1 MAHLEA
7 RTEWWI
13 RPDPKKEPKWKKLP
27 TGGFKSSESLQPRHD
42 TVEIQGS
49 HCQSQTTSTT
59 SANAN
64 SAGSDAAHSQTA
76 QSWLDKAAAN
86 KKTSKATKG
95 PPSKKV
101 PRWPLN
107 EFAPSAPSPL
117 QRPQH
122 CQSLTSGS
130 IIIPSDAQRRKPLR
144 LTRFNLSRLDHEQWY
159 GKV

>member
-13 RPDPKKEPKWKKLP
+13 RPDPKKGPKWKKLP
-27 TGGFKSSESLQPRHD
+27 MGGFKPSESLQPRHD

-64 SAGSDAAHSQTA
+64 SAGSDAAHSQIAQSWLDTAANANSAGSDAAHSQTA

-86 KKTSKATKG
+86 KKISKGNEGATFQEG
-95 PPSKKV
+95 AKV
-101 PRWPLN
+101 AI
-107 EFAPSAPSPL
+107 E
-117 QRPQH
+117 
-122 CQSLTSGS
+122 
-130 IIIPSDAQRRKPLR
+130 
-144 LTRFNLSRLDHEQWY
+144 
-159 GKV
+159 